1 MDQKIKILTKYIPE
15 EAAPLIAKWIDFYR
29 CDFKISKDRNSKLGD
44 YRAPFKG
51 DGHKISVNYNL
62 NRFAFLVTTVHEFAH
77 LLTFNEHKHR
87 VKPHGQ
93 EWKDNFKRMMQPF
106 FELDIF
112 PMDVK
117 KAIVSYLQ
125 NPAASSCSD
134 LNLYKTLRNYD
145 VKDPSLIPVE
155 KIPTN
160 NVFIM
165 KNGRTFRK
173 LEKIR
178 KRYRCIELK
187 TGLIY
192 LFSPVAE
199 VMLLNSE
206 S

>member
-1 MDQKIKILTKYIPE
+1 MDQKIKILNKYIPE

-77 LLTFNEHKHR
+77 LLTYNEYKHR

-117 KAIVSYLQ
+117 KAIVFYLQ
-125 NPAASSCSD
+125 NPGASSCSD

-145 VKDPSLIPVE
+145 VKDPSLIVVE
-155 KIPTN
+155 KIPAN
-160 NVFIM
+160 HVFMM

-178 KRYRCIELK
+178 KRYRCIELN

-199 VMLLNSE
+199 VRLLSSE
-206 S
+206 G